1 MKEDKATYTTI
12 LIVVVVI
19 VFSVISFPVFY
30 AIIQHR
36 NYVIPK
42 DNHTM
47 IVRNKVSIIVPDSI
61 AQRGD
66 QAVNIFVLQAI
77 SVEE

>member
-1 MKEDKATYTTI
+1 MKEDKDTYTTV
-12 LIVVVVI
+12 LIVVVII
-19 VFSVISFPVFY
+19 VFSVISFPVLVS
-30 AIIQHR
+30 IIHHR

-42 DNHTM
+42 DNYTM
-47 IVRNKVSIIVPDSI
+47 IVRNNVSIIVPDSI

-77 SVEE
+77 SAEE